1 MHIVYS
7 DFLPLPEP
15 ILVIYIFLEEYLF
28 ILIIKFVAV
37 NLCILSFKNPFS
49 IHNYML
55 LFLMYCIA
63 TFSLSFSFLL
73 YFQNVCRITLA
84 ITKKQSLGLFINITL
99 RGEGFGF
106 CFYLDNVLYYYFI
119 LIFPYYS
126 WNYCSY
132 FLSYCYFVLF
142 IILFP
147 VKGVYFLFIN
157 ILY

>member
-1 MHIVYS
+1 MHIAYS

-28 ILIIKFVAV
+28 ISIIKFVAV

-49 IHNYML
+49 IYNYML

-73 YFQNVCRITLA
+73 YFKKVCRITLA
-84 ITKKQSLGLFINITL
+84 ITENQSLGLFINTTL

-106 CFYLDNVLYYYFI
+106 CFYFDSFI
-119 LIFPYYS
+119 LLFYLNI
-126 WNYCSY
+126 SY
-132 FLSYCYFVLF
+132 FS
-142 IILFP
+142 
-147 VKGVYFLFIN
+147 
-157 ILY
+157 